1 MSLGRFLQLLG
12 LIIVTVVFVLSMQVA
27 DMTLEFG
34 GLIVGMVVFGI
45 GQLVESRRGAS

>member
-1 MSLGRFLQLLG
+1 MSAGRLIQLVG
-12 LIIVTVVFVLSMQVA
+12 LIIVTVVFALSLRVA

-34 GLIVGMVVFGI
+34 GLLLGMLVFGI